1 MKHMDH
7 LAGCLSSEGGTL
19 ERHHQDEDFGGQG
32 WVLQRGGYEDGVG
45 IPPEDWLKQTLFSH
59 DVRNTLR
66 SQSCIKYKFPCN

>member
-32 WVLQRGGYEDGVG
+32 WVLHSEEDMKTELGYHQKIGSNKHCFHMMSE
-45 IPPEDWLKQTLFSH
+45 IP
-59 DVRNTLR
+59 
-66 SQSCIKYKFPCN
+66 